1 MSKGIKHK
9 DYLKAAKALD
19 CEVEAIIAFAN
30 VESRGKGF
38 LPSGEPV
45 ILFERHI
52 FWRLLREKGIVCNDL
67 SICNREAGGYV
78 GGSAEHQR
86 LQKAVNVDREA
97 ALQSAS
103 WGIFQIMAF
112 NWSVCG
118 YASLQDFINA
128 AYKSEVEHLDMFVR
142 FIKAHKRL
150 HDAVKNKDWDMA
162 ARIYNGPGYKRNK
175 YDEKMAKEYA
185 KAKQATLLAKA
196 KGEVDEVGS

>member
-1 MSKGIKHK
+1 MKLKHK

-103 WGIFQIMAF
+103 WGVFQVMGF
-112 NWSVCG
+112 NWAVCG

-128 AYKSEVEHLDMFVR
+128 AYKSETEHLDMFVR

-175 YDEKMAKEYA
+175 YDEKMAIEYA
-185 KAKQATLLAKA
+185 KAKEATLLAKA
-196 KGEVDEVGS
+196 KGEVNEVGS